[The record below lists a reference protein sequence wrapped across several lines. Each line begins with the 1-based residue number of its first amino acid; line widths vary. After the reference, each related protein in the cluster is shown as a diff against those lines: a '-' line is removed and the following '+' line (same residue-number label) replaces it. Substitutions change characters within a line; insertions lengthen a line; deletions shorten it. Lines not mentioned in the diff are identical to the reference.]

1 MTPEEFGRKLPPMT
15 LGFIIWVAMIAFS
28 LGVLYTKVVD
38 TDRPVVDEVGGLRSD
53 WERDK
58 SEQDRRLEKLED
70 FIYNK

>member
-1 MTPEEFGRKLPPMT
+1 MGKEGNR
-15 LGFIIWVAMIAFS
+15 
-28 LGVLYTKVVD
+28 
-38 TDRPVVDEVGGLRSD
+38 VVDEVGGLRSD